1 MKRTILLLVSIAA
14 VAALCLAAG
23 DPNRITLPAAAS
35 IVGGAPFFSDVRVFN
50 TSYTS
55 TIALTAT
62 YRCFL
67 GSCPAQAPQLDF
79 ALAPRESKAFNDMV
93 GGAFRAPNSAG
104 GVEFDVGVGGSVE
117 DVAVT
122 SRLYSTAPTA
132 TVGMFIPGAV
142 GSAAHPL
149 TFLEQIANS
158 GPGKG
163 FRTNAGAFNAG
174 DTAITATFSVFDGG
188 ALLGSQDRQVPP
200 HSGVQINNIFGAI
213 NQASV
218 ATDNA
223 IIVVKASGDLFTYAA
238 VIDNNTT
245 DPSFVAGA
253 EDKQAPPGFTP
264 SPPPTAT
271 PQPPVPTPT
280 PAPPAPTPTPTPAAR
295 TAVVS
300 VGQGG
305 LNFVDQSSGSSATT
319 IHVGDTVRW
328 NWVGGFHST
337 TSGTCSAGN
346 CHSDGQWDSGAG
358 SGMTFNFRFTQA
370 GTYNYFCT
378 VHGASMTGVVQV
390 N

>member
-1 MKRTILLLVSIAA
+1 MKRTILLLFAIVALAA
-14 VAALCLAAG
+14 ICLATG
-23 DPNRITLPAAAS
+23 DANRITLPAAAS

-67 GSCPAQAPQLDF
+67 GSCPAQAPQVDF
-79 ALAPRESKAFNDMV
+79 VLAPRESKAFNDMIAA
-93 GGAFRAPNSAG
+93 AFRAPNSAG
-104 GVEFDVGVGGSVE
+104 GVEFGVASGGTVE

-132 TVGMFIPGAV
+132 TVGMFIPGAAS
-142 GSAAHPL
+142 SAAHPL

-158 GPGKG
+158 GPGQG

-174 DTAITATFSVFDGG
+174 DTEITATFSVFNGG
-188 ALLGSQDRQVPP
+188 ALLGSQDRQIPP
-200 HSGVQINNIFGAI
+200 HSGVQINNIFNAI

-223 IIVVKASGDLFTYAA
+223 VILVKASGDLFTYAA
-238 VIDNNTT
+238 VIDNNTS

-253 EDKQAPPGFTP
+253 EDKPAPPGLP
-264 SPPPTAT
+264 PPPTAT
-271 PQPPVPTPT
+271 PV
-280 PAPPAPTPTPTPAAR
+280 PPAPTPTPAAQ
-295 TAVVS
+295 TAIVS

-305 LNFVDQSSGSSATT
+305 MNFVDQNSGSSTTT

-337 TSGTCSAGN
+337 TSGTCSGSN
-346 CHSDGQWDSGAG
+346 CQRDGKWDSGEG
-358 SGMTFNFRFTQA
+358 SGKTFSFRFTQA
-370 GTYNYFCT
+370 GTNNYFCT
-378 VHGASMTGVVQV
+378 VHGAAMTGVVQV

>member
-1 MKRTILLLVSIAA
+1 MKRIILLVVFIAA
-14 VAALCLAAG
+14 IAALCLAAG
-23 DPNRITLPAAAS
+23 DPSRIALPAAAS
-35 IVGGAPFFSDVRVFN
+35 IAGGAPFFSDVRVFN

-67 GSCPAQAPQLDF
+67 GDCPAQAPQLEF
-79 ALAPRESKAFNDMV
+79 VLAPRESKAFNDMIAA
-93 GGAFRAPNSAG
+93 AFTAPNSAG
-104 GVEFDVGVGGSVE
+104 GVEFGVDSGGSIN

-122 SRLYSTAPTA
+122 SRLYSTAPTS
-132 TVGMFIPGAV
+132 TVGMFIPGAA
-142 GSAAHPL
+142 STAAHPL

-163 FRTNAGAFNAG
+163 FRTNVGAFNAG
-174 DTAITATFSVFDGG
+174 DTEITATFSVFNGG
-188 ALLGSQDRQVPP
+188 ALLGSQDRQVPA
-200 HSGVQINNIFGAI
+200 HSGLQINNIFNAI

-223 IIVVKASGDLFTYAA
+223 VIVVKASGDLFTYAA
-238 VIDNNTT
+238 VIDNNTS

-253 EDKQAPPGFTP
+253 EDKPAPPGFI
-264 SPPPTAT
+264 PPTAT
-271 PQPPVPTPT
+271 PQLPEPTPTSVPPVPTPT
-280 PAPPAPTPTPTPAAR
+280 PAAQ
-295 TAVVS
+295 TAIVS

-305 LNFVDQSSGSSATT
+305 MNFVDQNSGSSTTT

-337 TSGTCSAGN
+337 TSGTCSGGN
-346 CHSDGQWDSGAG
+346 CHPDGQWDSGEG
-358 SGMTFNFRFTQA
+358 SGKTFSFRFTQA
-370 GTYNYFCT
+370 GTYSYFCT

>member
-1 MKRTILLLVSIAA
+1 MKRTILLLVSIVAIAA
-14 VAALCLAAG
+14 ICLAAG
-23 DPNRITLPAAAS
+23 DPNRVTLPAAAS

-55 TIALTAT
+55 TIAVTAT

-67 GSCPAQAPQLDF
+67 GSCPTQAPQLNF
-79 ALAPRESKAFNDMV
+79 MLAPRESKAFNDMIAA
-93 GGAFRAPNSAG
+93 AFLAPNSAG
-104 GVEFDVGVGGSVE
+104 GVEFGVDSGGTV
-117 DVAVT
+117 DDIAVT

-142 GSAAHPL
+142 GSAAHPI

-158 GPGKG
+158 GPGQG
-163 FRTNAGAFNAG
+163 FRTNVGAFNAG
-174 DTAITATFSVFDGG
+174 DTEVTATFSVFNGG
-188 ALLGSQDRQVPP
+188 ALLGSQERQIPP
-200 HSGVQINNIFGAI
+200 HSGVQINSIFSAI

-223 IIVVKASGDLFTYAA
+223 VVVVRATGDLFTYAA
-238 VIDNNTT
+238 VIDNNTS

-253 EDKQAPPGFTP
+253 EDKPAPPGSIP
-264 SPPPTAT
+264 PPPTAT
-271 PQPPVPTPT
+271 PQ
-280 PAPPAPTPTPTPAAR
+280 PPAPTPTPTPAAQ
-295 TAVVS
+295 TAIVS

-305 LNFVDQSSGSSATT
+305 MNFVDQRSGSSTTT
-319 IHVGDTVRW
+319 IQVGDTVRW

-337 TSGTCSAGN
+337 TSGACSGGS
-346 CHSDGQWDSGAG
+346 CHPDGQWDSGAG
-358 SGMTFNFRFTQA
+358 SGMTFSFRFTQA

>member
-1 MKRTILLLVSIAA
+1 MRRTILLLAFVAA
-14 VAALCLAAG
+14 WAALCLAAG

-67 GSCPAQAPQLDF
+67 GSCPTQAPQLDF
-79 ALAPRESKAFNDMV
+79 ALAPRESKAFNDMIAA
-93 GGAFRAPNSAG
+93 AFRAPNSAG
-104 GVEFDVGVGGSVE
+104 GVEFGVDSGGTVE

-132 TVGMFIPGAV
+132 TVGMFIPGAAS
-142 GSAAHPL
+142 SAAHSL
-149 TFLEQIANS
+149 TFLEQIANA
-158 GPGKG
+158 GPGSG
-163 FRTNAGAFNAG
+163 FRTNAGAFNSG
-174 DTAITATFSVFDGG
+174 DTEITATFSVFNGG
-188 ALLGSQDRQVPP
+188 ALLGSQDRQIPP
-200 HSGVQINNIFGAI
+200 HSGVQINNIFNAI

-238 VIDNNTT
+238 VIDNNTS

-253 EDKQAPPGFTP
+253 EDKPAPPGFP
-264 SPPPTAT
+264 PPPTAT
-271 PQPPVPTPT
+271 PV
-280 PAPPAPTPTPTPAAR
+280 PPAPTPTPAAQ
-295 TAVVS
+295 TAIVS

-305 LNFVDQSSGSSATT
+305 MNFVDQSSGSSMTT
-319 IHVGDTVRW
+319 IHAGDTVRW
-328 NWVGGFHST
+328 DWVGGFHST
-337 TSGTCSAGN
+337 TSGTCSGSN
-346 CHSDGQWDSGAG
+346 CQRDGKWDSGEG
-358 SGMTFNFRFTQA
+358 SSKTFSFRFTQA
-370 GTYNYFCT
+370 GTFDYFCT
-378 VHGASMTGVVQV
+378 VHGAAMKGVVQV

>member
-1 MKRTILLLVSIAA
+1 MRKTILLLASIAA
-14 VAALCLAAG
+14 VAALCLATG
-23 DPNRITLPAAAS
+23 VSDRITVPAAAS
-35 IVGGAPFFSDVRVFN
+35 IVGASPFFSDVRAFN

-55 TIALTAT
+55 TIELTAT

-67 GSCPAQAPQLDF
+67 GDCPAQAPHVDF
-79 ALAPRESKAFNDMV
+79 TLAPRESKAFNDMI
-93 GGAFRAPNSAG
+93 GATFLAPNSAG
-104 GVEFDVGVGGSVE
+104 GVEFEIGSGGAGG

-132 TVGMFIPGAV
+132 TVGMFIPGVA

-163 FRTNAGAFNAG
+163 FRTNVGAFNGG
-174 DTAITATFSVFDGG
+174 DTEIAATFSVFNGG
-188 ALLGSQDRQVPP
+188 ALLGSQDRQIAP

-213 NQASV
+213 NQASI

-223 IIVVKASGDLFTYAA
+223 IVVVKASGELFTYAA
-238 VIDNNTT
+238 VIDNNTS

-253 EDKQAPPGFTP
+253 EDKPAPPGLT
-264 SPPPTAT
+264 PPPTAT
-271 PQPPVPTPT
+271 PQPPG
-280 PAPPAPTPTPTPAAR
+280 PTPTPTPAAQ
-295 TAVVS
+295 TATVS

-305 LNFVDQSSGSSATT
+305 GMNFVDQSSGSSTT
-319 IHVGDTVRW
+319 TVHAGDTVRW
-328 NWVGGFHST
+328 RWVSGFHST
-337 TSGTCSAGN
+337 TAGTCSSGN
-346 CHSDGQWDSGAG
+346 CRANGQWDSGAG
-358 SGMTFNFRFTQA
+358 SGMTFDFRFTQA